1 MSDIFS
7 MSFIEFIIV
16 FCWIF
21 IFKFDIVLKSFQ
33 HMNSL
38 ALLIDFNGLSFTKL
52 YSAFY
57 KFLYFCD
64 TFGSKIARIQAV
76 ATDLRSDATLG
87 ERL

>member
-1 MSDIFS
+1 
-7 MSFIEFIIV
+7 
-16 FCWIF
+16 
-21 IFKFDIVLKSFQ
+21 
-33 HMNSL
+33 MNSL